1 MLRSRLQKYF
11 LPILLILTAIGGVL
25 VPQVAAMAQTPS
37 STDTPTPT
45 ALPKLQLDCPY
56 PSLSNFS
63 GSSFTFDIDI
73 KYYNTDTKLFNIN
86 VTPISGW
93 NITTTA
99 TDTGKEIS
107 SVQITGNGVDTPA
120 IESIQVNLTPTG
132 NLQPDPGPYNTTLTI
147 SSDTFTQKM
156 NLVANVKPQFAFSL
170 NENPGQ
176 PVTSPS
182 IVVNSGGGTP
192 YNFSIINS
200 GSASIQNL
208 TLSATTPAGW
218 NIAFNPATVASVPA
232 GQNQQITATITPPNT
247 QNVDGDYTV
256 TLKAANQTI
265 LTTMDVRVRVVT
277 PGFPTWAVMAI
288 IIAVVIVLAI
298 AYHFL
303 IQRRTKAGA

>member
-11 LPILLILTAIGGVL
+11 LPILLITTAIVGVL
-25 VPQVAAMAQTPS
+25 VPQVAALAQVPPAPT
-37 STDTPTPT
+37 STAVPR
-45 ALPKLQLDCPY
+45 LQLDCPY
-56 PSLSNFS
+56 PSLSNYS
-63 GSSFTFDIDI
+63 GSTFTFDIDI

-93 NITTTA
+93 NITTRA
-99 TDTGKEIS
+99 SDTGKEIS

-120 IESIQVNLTPTG
+120 IESIQVSLIPTG

-147 SSDTFTQKM
+147 GSDTFTQKM

-170 NENPGQ
+170 NENPSQ
-176 PVTSPS
+176 PVNSPS
-182 IVVNSGGGTP
+182 IVLNSAGGTP

-200 GSASIQNL
+200 GSATIENL
-208 TLSATTPAGW
+208 ALSANTPSGW
-218 NIAFNPATVASVPA
+218 NIAFNPAMVASVPA
-232 GQNQQITATITPPNT
+232 GQNLQITATLTPPKT
-247 QNVDGDYTV
+247 KDVDGDYTI

-265 LTTMDVRVRVVT
+265 STSMDVRVRVVT

-303 IQRRTKAGA
+303 IQRRTTAGA